1 MGCAVC
7 LSPSRAPLGEDVKLD
22 NAIVQSFRPPM
33 TAYRS
38 IGFREVFVL
47 TPDFRVPR
55 LTRHPFLFRRPFHVK
70 IP

>member
-7 LSPSRAPLGEDVKLD
+7 LSPSRAPLREVVKLD
-22 NAIVQSFRPPM
+22 NAIVQSFQPPM
-33 TAYRS
+33 AAYRS